1 MTLPAFLCAL
11 SALVQFI
18 MAVAVMVK
26 SARKTE
32 NRLFSLLLLL
42 FMIWNIAEMR
52 LIFSGISAAAVKLL
66 FTPGFLLAYFFCLF
80 TAVYPEP
87 QPDAAIIKKLSNTVF
102 LAFPALIMVYLLWN
116 NFLINEFESIA
127 GGFSLKF
134 GRFEFLLKG
143 VLIGYLALSLRTLS
157 NSRQKAETQIQVR
170 RLRYTFTAML
180 LPVAA
185 GSIII
190 AFSRWF
196 IGGVTIYP
204 FGLFPVLSIL
214 MSLILGYTMLKYNLM
229 EIDLVFSIGLVYTFL
244 TMILAGVMELMQEL
258 MQEILSVSNVWSK
271 IFSVL
276 VIAAIFSPLKELLIN
291 LVNRFFGRQSFD
303 SALVMQTILGELRR
317 QPDQTKLFRRLL
329 EELNLVLE
337 FSSAAVLSHE
347 LISQP
352 DNLKLNVSKDFLQ
365 LIPEDLSDIE
375 TIIHHFSSLN
385 NVETSHFFAEL
396 KTSGICHVFSLRSN
410 QIYHGSLLIGAK
422 NTRVPYSIT
431 ELNLL
436 CGIAREVPHIIENLQ
451 MINQLL
457 SREKAAQELQ
467 WASRMLQV
475 ISTTSTS
482 DQFANLQLA
491 CYSSLSEAIKGDM
504 LDICDRPENS
514 FIGIYDA
521 FHQGIPAVLT
531 LNILFAVFRC
541 FKETDSKLE
550 MAHNALRN
558 FKQDLSAAVTLLSTD
573 DNNLEIFNCANP
585 LPILITTGKAEFLK
599 AENSTPVGTGDRLV
613 TGSVAIKLEK
623 DQLLLISTNGLF
635 KAVKQLKGDE
645 LMNILNGNTFANVVE
660 CREYILKII
669 EPFTRS
675 SYSDDI
681 TFIVA
686 GLKNEQT

>member
-11 SALVQFI
+11 SALVQLI
-18 MAVAVMVK
+18 MAAAVMIK
-26 SARKTE
+26 SSKKAE
-32 NRLFSLLLLL
+32 NRLFSLLLVL
-42 FMIWNIAEMR
+42 FMIWNIAELR
-52 LIFSGISAAAVKLL
+52 LIISGITFDAVKLL

-87 QPDAAIIKKLSNTVF
+87 QPEAVILKNRSNTVL
-102 LAFPALIMVYLLWN
+102 LALPALALVYLLWN
-116 NFLINEFESIA
+116 ESLIKEFEYIT

-134 GRFEFLLKG
+134 GRLEFLLKG
-143 VLIGYLALSLRTLS
+143 VLIGYLSLSLTTLS
-157 NSRQKAETQIQVR
+157 NSRQKSETQIQVR

-196 IGGVTIYP
+196 IGGVTFYP

-244 TMILAGVMELMQEL
+244 TMILAGMMELMQEL
-258 MQEILSVSNVWSK
+258 MQEILNVSDVWSK

-276 VIAAIFSPLKELLIN
+276 VIAAVFSPLKELLIR

-303 SALVMQTILGELRR
+303 SAVVMQTILGELRR
-317 QPDQTKLFRRLL
+317 QPDQQKLFKRLL
-329 EELNLVLE
+329 EELKLILE
-337 FSSAAVLSHE
+337 FSSAAVF
-347 LISQP
+347 
-352 DNLKLNVSKDFLQ
+352 NNQ
-365 LIPEDLSDIE
+365 LIFHSDSLKFDYSPELLKFIPDDLSDIDA
-375 TIIHHFSSLN
+375 IIHHFSSLKN
-385 NVETSHFFAEL
+385 DEISHYAVEL
-396 KTSGICHVFSLRSN
+396 KSSGICHIFALKSPQAN
-410 QIYHGSLLIGAK
+410 HGFLLLGAK
-422 NTRVPYSIT
+422 NTRVPYSTT

-436 CGIAREVPHIIENLQ
+436 SGIAKEVPHIIENLE

-457 SREKAAQELQ
+457 SREKAAQELE
-467 WASRMLQV
+467 WAGRMLQA
-475 ISTTSTS
+475 ISTASAS
-482 DQFANLQLA
+482 DSFADLQLA
-491 CYSSLSEAIKGDM
+491 CYSTLSEAIKGDM
-504 LDICDRPENS
+504 IDICDRPDNS

-541 FKETDSKLE
+541 FNETGKKFA
-550 MAHNALRN
+550 MAHNALQSFN
-558 FKQDLSAAVTLLSTD
+558 QDLSSAVTVITSDKCNIHIL
-573 DNNLEIFNCANP
+573 NCANP
-585 LPILITTGKAEFLK
+585 LPILLNPGRAETLI
-599 AENSTPVGTGDRLV
+599 AENSIPVGTGQKLITSSID
-613 TGSVAIKLEK
+613 IDLEK
-623 DQLLLISTNGLF
+623 GQLLLVSTNGLF
-635 KAVKQLKGDE
+635 KAVKQLKGED
-645 LMNILNGNTFANVVE
+645 LLTMLQGKTFADVSE
-660 CREYILKII
+660 CREFILKII

-686 GLKNEQT
+686 GLKND